1 MTVHQN
7 EAMFGERQPANI
19 RHAVQSL
26 DMGSLSRRFVV
37 FTPGGRAIAALV
49 ERSAAAIGRV
59 ADTELVRKIVSHN
72 PDNLWAIARRS
83 RYDAADPKPE
93 GFFAFL
99 MLNAEGLERLA
110 DNTLDGVNPD
120 LSLLTAQSERPAG
133 IYSWA
138 MFAPGGLAAAL
149 PLIMEKIS
157 SPLYQGVDIFGRC
170 VTAQGTHFTESIGL
184 LPGAIING
192 RVVPHL
198 HWLKRSNVPDV
209 TPPLYDSYRTSNGES
224 QISVATVRGLEDL
237 MRVFSIRS
245 AVYVAEQ
252 LCPHDEEF
260 DGNDY
265 CATHLLGYVGHE
277 PAGCIRIRCF
287 ADFAKVERVAIR
299 REFRNTRLAHK
310 MVRAATEL
318 CRAKGYRRLYGQPR
332 TDLVRFYSRFGW
344 RLLQNGKTLRFS
356 DVDYIEMVM
365 DLDPNPNPSP
375 IAIGADPYV
384 LIRPEGRWHTH
395 GVLDRSA
402 VRIAA
407 SPRTWRSTKA
417 AFESVK

>member
-1 MTVHQN
+1 MTVHQR
-7 EAMFGERQPANI
+7 EGEFRAGLPSGM

-26 DMGSLSRRFVV
+26 DISVLSKRFVV
-37 FTPGGRAIAALV
+37 FTPSGAAIEALV
-49 ERSAAAIGRV
+49 RYGTEAIGRV
-59 ADTELVRKIVSHN
+59 ASAELVRKIVSHN

-83 RYDAADPKPE
+83 RYDAADPRPE

-99 MLNAEGLERLA
+99 MLNAEGLKRLA
-110 DNTLDGVNPD
+110 DGTLDGANPD

-138 MFAPGGLAAAL
+138 MYARGGAAAAL

-170 VTAQGTHFTESIGL
+170 VTPQGAHFTESIGL
-184 LPGAIING
+184 VPGAVIDG
-192 RVVPHL
+192 RVVSHL
-198 HWLKRSNVPDV
+198 HWLKRSDTPDRN
-209 TPPLYDSYRTSNGES
+209 PPIYDSYRTSNRDG
-224 QISVATVRGLEDL
+224 QISVATVRTVEGL
-237 MRVFSIRS
+237 MRVFSVRS
-245 AVYVAEQ
+245 AVYIAEQ
-252 LCPHDEEF
+252 LCPHEEEF
-260 DGNDY
+260 DGNDF

-277 PAGCIRIRCF
+277 PAGSIRIRCF

-299 REFRNTRLAHK
+299 REFRHTRLAHK

-344 RLLQNGKTLRFS
+344 RLLEGGKTLRFS
-356 DVDYIEMVM
+356 DVDYVEMVQ
-365 DLDPNPNPSP
+365 DLEPNPSH

-384 LIRPEGRWHTH
+384 MIRPEGRWHVP
-395 GVLDRSA
+395 GILDHSA
-402 VRIAA
+402 HRRV
-407 SPRTWRSTKA
+407 PMP
-417 AFESVK
+417 

>member
-1 MTVHQN
+1 
-7 EAMFGERQPANI
+7 
-19 RHAVQSL
+19 
-26 DMGSLSRRFVV
+26 LSRRFVV
-37 FTPGGRAIAALV
+37 FTPGGPAIASLV
-49 ERSAAAIGRV
+49 ERSAQAIGRV
-59 ADTELVRKIVSHN
+59 ADPEVVRKIVSHN

-99 MLNAEGLERLA
+99 MLNAEGLKRLA
-110 DNTLDGVNPD
+110 DKTLDGTNPD
-120 LSLLTAQSERPAG
+120 LSCLTAQSERPAG

-138 MFAPGGLAAAL
+138 MYAQGGMAAAL

-184 LPGAIING
+184 LPGAVING

-198 HWLKRSNVPDV
+198 HWLKRSNAPDIGA
-209 TPPLYDSYRTSNGES
+209 PLYDSYRASNAPG
-224 QISVATVRGLEDL
+224 QISVATVRTVEDL
-237 MRVFSIRS
+237 MRVFSVRS

-252 LCPHDEEF
+252 LCPHEEEF
-260 DGNDY
+260 DGNDF

-277 PAGCIRIRCF
+277 PAGSIRIRCF

-299 REFRNTRLAHK
+299 KEFRNTRLAHK

-344 RLLQNGKTLRFS
+344 RLLEGGKPLRFS
-356 DVDYIEMVM
+356 DVDYVEMVM
-365 DLDPNPNPSP
+365 DLEPVPNPVS
-375 IAIGADPYV
+375 IGVDPYMI
-384 LIRPEGRWHTH
+384 IRPEGRWHVP
-395 GVLDRSA
+395 GILDRSA
-402 VRIAA
+402 QRRGPA
-407 SPRTWRSTKA
+407 P
-417 AFESVK
+417 